1 MNPNNINELINL
13 VPKILI
19 YIVPGY
25 LYYKIFNYIL
35 SWKDKTIK
43 NNIFEYVVV
52 SYILCAV
59 VKSILGIFYNEV
71 NMNLP
76 QIIVSLLIL
85 SASLGYL
92 IGVFIKSDKF
102 TKIRRFFKINR
113 TINNNIFDD
122 IIDKDAGTWARV
134 YLKDD
139 KLVYYGS
146 VILFEKKDKYEDGC
160 IVLNDYEVYKYG
172 ESKILE
178 EVLPQ
183 ESEKNSLATIKLSEI
198 NRIETIYPENS
209 ELIDNLL
216 GEKHEKNEASSQD
229 DIEKESEDNIMGN
242 RIADYKDKLKNL
254 CEFDDFIIYSLVE
267 EAQKIGFDVDDSIY
281 YIKFQENNCDSVKSK
296 ILYVIKNR
304 RMLELSLDE
313 SSEDIYVKIYNMDR
327 IEGICYKKKRNIIYE
342 LEFNIEGDIKIFNI
356 HQDSINMKYTYSDI
370 LEKILYEI
378 I

>member
-1 MNPNNINELINL
+1 MTPNNINELINL

-25 LYYKIFNYIL
+25 LYYKIFNYVL
-35 SWKDKTIK
+35 NWKDKTIK

-52 SYILCAV
+52 SYVLCTV

-85 SASLGYL
+85 SAILGYFMG
-92 IGVFIKSDKF
+92 IFIKSDKF
-102 TKIRRFFKINR
+102 TKVRRFFKINR
-113 TINNNIFDD
+113 TINNNIFND
-122 IIDKDAGTWARV
+122 IIDKKVGTWARV

-160 IVLNDYEVYKYG
+160 IVLNDYEVYKYQ

-178 EVLPQ
+178 ETLPQ
-183 ESEKNSLATIKLSEI
+183 EGEKNSLATIKLSEI

-209 ELIDNLL
+209 RLIDNLL
-216 GEKHEKNEASSQD
+216 GEKNKENETSGQG
-229 DIEKESEDNIMGN
+229 DIEKESENNIMGN

-254 CEFDDFIIYSLVE
+254 CEFDDFVIYSLVE
-267 EAQKIGFDVDDSIY
+267 EAQNREFYIDDSIY
-281 YIKFQENNCDSVKSK
+281 YIKCQENNCDIVQAK
-296 ILYVIKNR
+296 ILYVFKNR
-304 RMLELSLDE
+304 RMLELSLEE

-327 IEGICYKKKRNIIYE
+327 IEEISYKKRRNMIYE
-342 LEFNIEGDIKIFNI
+342 LKFNIEGDTKTFNI
-356 HQDSINMKYTYSDI
+356 NQDSKNMKSTYSDI
-370 LEKILYEI
+370 LEEILSEI